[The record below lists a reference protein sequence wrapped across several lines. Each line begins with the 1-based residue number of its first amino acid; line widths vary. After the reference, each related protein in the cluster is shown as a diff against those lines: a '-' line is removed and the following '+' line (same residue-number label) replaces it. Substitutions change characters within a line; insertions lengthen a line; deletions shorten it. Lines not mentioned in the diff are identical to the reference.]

1 LVAHAANSI
10 YGRKL
15 IDMDSKPKSPAI
27 NPPSTPSTTAAAP
40 ERTES
45 RTEKTVKDI
54 ESRFKQTGSASDFIA
69 LRAAQ
74 ISKRKS

>member
-1 LVAHAANSI
+1 M
-10 YGRKL
+10 YGRRV
-15 IDMDSKPKSPAI
+15 IETEKPKSPTI
-27 NPPSTPSTTAAAP
+27 SPPSNPSTVAAAP

-45 RTEKTVKDI
+45 RADKSIKDI
-54 ESRFKQTGSASDFIA
+54 ESRFKQTGNPSDFIA